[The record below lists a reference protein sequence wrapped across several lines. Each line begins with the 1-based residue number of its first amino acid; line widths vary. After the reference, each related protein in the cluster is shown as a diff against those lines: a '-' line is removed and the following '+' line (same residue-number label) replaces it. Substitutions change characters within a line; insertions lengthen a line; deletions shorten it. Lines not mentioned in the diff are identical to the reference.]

1 MGLTLD
7 FAPAVFHLLEGA
19 FRACTSV
26 RTMVKIKGACKTSQ
40 EVQTYLVNRH
50 VDWDREAKE
59 PSEDKRLDLEEQ
71 RIAVV
76 REQVEALRG
85 LGFPAIQIHE
95 ALSKYIFGPL
105 DRLERRTS
113 VEILS
118 HD

>member
-1 MGLTLD
+1 MSIVMSIG
-7 FAPAVFHLLEGA
+7 
-19 FRACTSV
+19 
-26 RTMVKIKGACKTSQ
+26 I
-40 EVQTYLVNRH
+40 
-50 VDWDREAKE
+50 AKQKS

-118 HD
+118 PD